1 MPELMRQEA
10 PYPTVLDAL
19 VRRLEYRDGWDFS
32 LVDLDRGQGSKGLT
46 LIIRVTT
53 VNSYPPHE
61 PLRVAH
67 YMPVPPA
74 AYDER
79 SWQRWLFD
87 QILLVER
94 HEACEF
100 FRTDGLV
107 SRPGRRAAQDRG
119 SPLRAQP
126 WTGQRPVPDPRDR
139 HRRGSSHVI
148 PWGHESMTATQD
160 PAWTGWLSTT
170 ATALI
175 LLVAGFWALESP
187 G

>member
-100 FRTDGLV
+100 FRIVQMDSYLGQDGEQHRIVDHPYAPSHGPGNDPYLIREIGTDED
-107 SRPGRRAAQDRG
+107 RRTSFRG
-119 SPLRAQP
+119 DMNP
-126 WTGQRPVPDPRDR
+126 
-139 HRRGSSHVI
+139 
-148 PWGHESMTATQD
+148 
-160 PAWTGWLSTT
+160 
-170 ATALI
+170 
-175 LLVAGFWALESP
+175 
-187 G
+187 

>member
-87 QILLVER
+87 QILLVEQ
-94 HEACEF
+94 HEAMEF
-100 FRTDGLV
+100 FRFPASQVGGQDE
-107 SRPGRRAAQDRG
+107 RPYAPNHGPGNNPYTIPEYRDDIDRRT
-119 SPLRAQP
+119 SF
-126 WTGQRPVPDPRDR
+126 TGEVND
-139 HRRGSSHVI
+139 H
-148 PWGHESMTATQD
+148 
-160 PAWTGWLSTT
+160 
-170 ATALI
+170 
-175 LLVAGFWALESP
+175 
-187 G
+187 